1 MSEIQTE
8 KVDAENVENTEP
20 FKEKIIEVEF
30 SPFQYNVVNKLVKV
44 MNTTTYGRSYSYN
57 PIWLRFDTNGL
68 HVREM
73 DPSHVT
79 MIELRYNPQ
88 SFARYGV
95 IDPITFPFTENTVIK
110 NAKNPV
116 TLKCIETKDKWI
128 YTLSETPKE
137 STIEV
142 NKEDTPNSHALPNLT
157 FDVSLII
164 DRKILLDFLRANR
177 EADEITLIADRSTMT
192 LTLST
197 TIDNVTNKMTL
208 TKDRL
213 LALDFLDST
222 VSDAKAIYSAEY
234 LKAILQAIPTESIKL
249 SFKRDYPCC
258 VSFILETKDINIDY
272 YLAPILR

>member
-1 MSEIQTE
+1 
-8 KVDAENVENTEP
+8 
-20 FKEKIIEVEF
+20 
-30 SPFQYNVVNKLVKV
+30 
-44 MNTTTYGRSYSYN
+44 
-57 PIWLRFDTNGL
+57 
-68 HVREM
+68 M
-73 DPSHVT
+73 DPSHIA
-79 MIELRYNPQ
+79 MLDLRYNPQ
-88 SFARYGV
+88 SFARYDV
-95 IDPITFPFTENTVIK
+95 IDPIAFPFTENAVIK

-116 TLKCIETKDKWI
+116 VLKCTETKDKWI

-142 NKEDTPNSHALPNLT
+142 NKDDTPNSHPLPNLT

-164 DRKILLDFLRANR
+164 DRKTLLEFLRANR

-208 TKDRL
+208 SKDKL

-222 VSDAKAIYSAEY
+222 VSDVKAVYSAKY
-234 LKAILQAIPTESIKL
+234 LRAILQAIPTESIKL

-272 YLAPILR
+272 YLAPVVR